1 MKAEREFQVK
11 IGKTSHRV
19 PAGNIVPAEV
29 ENFLSSN
36 QKEDL
41 RKGGIISDDKSDE
54 KHPVESAKKS
64 GKSSKSFIDIEE
76 VKE

>member
-1 MKAEREFQVK
+1 MKAEREFQVR
-11 IGKTSHRV
+11 IGKTSHRIL
-19 PAGNIVPAEV
+19 AGNKVPAEV
-29 ENFLSSN
+29 ENFLSDN

-54 KHPVESAKKS
+54 KHSIEPAKKS

-76 VKE
+76 VK